1 MVIMATTTTRVPFV
15 SATSSF
21 PNQCHKYSLVARTIN
36 LPVSSA
42 SLRLSSCYSTSLVSL
57 ALPRSFKGV
66 KRGGNRSVVVVA
78 MAESSKS
85 TVLVTGAGGRTGLV
99 FFVWFDG
106 FSLNSLFFFALLRV
120 FGLENDIS
128 IFVFV
133 FIDFVVNAGLWI

>member
-1 MVIMATTTTRVPFV
+1 MATTTRVPFV
-15 SATSSF
+15 YATTFF

-57 ALPRSFKGV
+57 ALPRSFK
-66 KRGGNRSVVVVA
+66 RGGNRRSVVVVA

-99 FFVWFDG
+99 LWVFFKFFVC
-106 FSLNSLFFFALLRV
+106 LF
-120 FGLENDIS
+120 
-128 IFVFV
+128 
-133 FIDFVVNAGLWI
+133 